1 MLQGYVGEYELR
13 PDFTLTVTRSGGRL
27 YMKATGQPMF
37 EYLAASP
44 AEFFRTAGDIRI
56 AFFKDASG
64 AVTGLVLY
72 QDGFD
77 REAKKIK

>member
-1 MLQGYVGEYELR
+1 
-13 PDFTLTVTRSGGRL
+13 
-27 YMKATGQPMF
+27 MKATGQPMF
-37 EYLAASP
+37 EYVAAS
-44 AEFFRTAGDIRI
+44 ATEFFRTAGDIRI
-56 AFFKDASG
+56 TFLKDPSG